1 MKEVNINKIMKKPVL
16 IVTSLIITVL
26 SLSIL
31 RVALVN
37 NISTDG
43 IELAEL
49 QNKISQYK
57 KENILLEERY
67 LEVAALVNIEYKA
80 KSLGF
85 VDAKS
90 QIYLSTPLPLAL
102 K

>member
-1 MKEVNINKIMKKPVL
+1 MKKPVL
-16 IVTSLIITVL
+16 IITSLIITVI

-37 NISTDG
+37 SISTDG
-43 IELAEL
+43 IELDEL
-49 QNKISQYK
+49 QNKISYYK
-57 KENILLEERY
+57 KENILLEEKY
-67 LEVAALVNIEYKA
+67 LEVASLVNIEYKA

-90 QIYLSTPLPLAL
+90 QVYLSTPLPLAL